1 MSFLFSSPVSLDIV
15 LDDEETRPT
24 VSVTNSKGK
33 PENLPRFVGNED
45 IKGRVVITP
54 HDSSKRIDHGGIKIQ
69 FIGQIELYYDKGNRF
84 DFTSLQFDL
93 ASSGYVQGA
102 PVQLQFEFLNA
113 EKQYESYNGANVRLR
128 YFLRATMFRSGF
140 SSNIV
145 TERDLWVINY
155 HRPPEMNNT
164 IKMEVGIEDCLHIE
178 FEYNKSKYHL
188 HDVVIGKVFFL
199 LVRIRIKHME
209 LCLVKR
215 ETSGQPPNIYNES
228 ETLTRF
234 ELMDGA
240 PVKGESI
247 PVRLFLRHFDLCPTY
262 RNVHSKFSVKY
273 YINLVL
279 VDEED
284 RRYFKQQEITL
295 WRRAPSRS
303 IVIVGPVDAPAIE
316 KHKKHKDKS
325 EHAAASASAS
335 ADTAD
340 DDDDESKQ

>member
-1 MSFLFSSPVSLDIV
+1 MPHLFGPPLSIDVE
-15 LDDEETRPT
+15 LDDAETRQT
-24 VSVTNSKGK
+24 VTITNNKGK
-33 PENLPRFVGNED
+33 PEELPLFVGNED
-45 IKGRVVITP
+45 VKGRVIITP
-54 HDSSKRIDHGGIKIQ
+54 HDKSKRIDHTGIMVQ
-69 FIGQIELYYDKGNRF
+69 FIGQIELYFDKGNKF

-102 PVQLQFEFLNA
+102 PVELQFEFLNP
-113 EKQYESYNGANVRLR
+113 EKQYESYNGVNVRLR
-128 YFLRATMFRSGF
+128 YFLRATMTRAGF

-145 TERDLWVINY
+145 TEKDLWVINY

-199 LVRIRIKHME
+199 LVRIRIKYME

-215 ETSGQPPNIYNES
+215 ETSGQPPNTYNET
-228 ETLTRF
+228 ETLTKF

-247 PVRLFLRHFDLCPTY
+247 PVRLFLRHFDLTPTY

-279 VDEED
+279 IDEED

-295 WRRAPSRS
+295 WRRAPTRS
-303 IVIVGPVDAPAIE
+303 VVIVGPVDVPAIE
-316 KHKKHKDKS
+316 DRKKKTR
-325 EHAAASASAS
+325 SAE
-335 ADTAD
+335 DED
-340 DDDDESKQ
+340 DDK